1 MEWVGYTIFGLILF
15 GLLLVIIYWI
25 NEKRKGHRILDDE
38 PHLSKKDLVRLY
50 KIQKKADAKRKAKE
64 EKKSKKA

>member
-1 MEWVGYTIFGLILF
+1 MEWVGYLIFGLILF

-38 PHLSKKDLVRLY
+38 PHLSKKDLVKLY
-50 KIQKKADAKRKAKE
+50 KIQKKADQKRKVKE
-64 EKKSKKA
+64 EKKAQKS